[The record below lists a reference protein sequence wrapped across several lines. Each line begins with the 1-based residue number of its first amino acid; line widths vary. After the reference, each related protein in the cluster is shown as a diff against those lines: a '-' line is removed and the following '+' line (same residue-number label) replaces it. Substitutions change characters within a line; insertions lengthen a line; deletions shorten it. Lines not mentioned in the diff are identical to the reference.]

1 MNSMYLQIR
10 SNMNKKALET
20 LEYNKIIAK
29 LTEYASSEIGK
40 NTCSKLLPMDNIDDI
55 NFAQTETT
63 DALSRIWKKGSISF
77 TGIRDVRPSIKRL
90 NVGASLGIKELL
102 DISSLLNTTLNVKSF
117 SRKDNENETDDSLDT
132 LFSDLEPLSPL
143 NNDIKRCILA
153 EDEISDDASPTLK
166 NIRRKIKNTNDQ
178 IHSQLTSMVSSQA
191 MKTYL
196 QDSVITMRNG
206 RYCIPIKQ
214 EHKNSVPGMI
224 HDQSS
229 SGSTLFIEP
238 MAVVRLNNDLK
249 ELFGSEQDE
258 INIIM
263 ANLSNLAADHIEE
276 IERNFNILVKLD
288 FIFAKA
294 AFSKSLK
301 GSAPVFNTNGIINIK
316 SGRHP
321 LLDPKTVVPTDI
333 RIGKDFN
340 MLIVT
345 GPNTGGKTVSL
356 KTTGLLSLMGLS
368 GLHIPADEGSVLSV
382 FNEIYPDIGDE
393 QSIEQSLS
401 TFSSHMKNIVEIIE
415 KADERSLVL
424 FDELGAGT
432 DPTEGAALA
441 ISILLFLNDRNIRTM
456 ATTHYSE
463 LKVFALET
471 YNVENASC
479 EFDVETLRPTYK
491 LLIGIPGKSN
501 AFEISRKLGLPDFI
515 IDVAKERINSND
527 RSFEDLLTS
536 LEKSR
541 LIIEKEQ
548 KEIEDYKLEIEA
560 LRTRLELKNENI
572 EEKRDKILRKAN
584 EEAQEILQEAKDFAD
599 LTIKNINRMSG
610 TVNMSKLEKERQEL
624 GKKLKN
630 TNSRLQ
636 MSGNENEQGHHRP
649 DEFHLGDA
657 VKVISLG
664 LEGTV
669 SSLPNSKGDMFVQM
683 GILRSQVNIKD
694 LILIDETTITAP
706 NLQRTSSGK
715 IKISK
720 SATLPIEL
728 NIIGKNVDDGIATL
742 DKYLDDAYLSH
753 MPFVRIVHG
762 KGTGAL
768 RNAVHNYLKKSKNVK
783 SYKLAEFGE
792 GDAGVTIVE
801 FKN

>member
-1 MNSMYLQIR
+1 
-10 SNMNKKALET
+10 MNKKALDT
-20 LEYNKIIAK
+20 LEYNKIIDR
-29 LTEYASSEIGK
+29 LTEFASSEIGK
-40 NTCSKLLPMDNIDDI
+40 NTCRELLPMNNIEDI
-55 NFAQTETT
+55 NFAQSETT

-77 TGIRDVRPSIKRL
+77 AGIKDIRPSIKRL
-90 NVGASLGIKELL
+90 NVGAYLGISELL
-102 DISSLLNTTLNVKSF
+102 DISSLLNTSLNVKTF
-117 SRKDNENETDDSLDT
+117 SRKDYENDSEDSLDT
-132 LFSDLEPLSPL
+132 LFNALEPLSPL
-143 NNDIKRCILA
+143 NNEIKRCIIA
-153 EDEISDDASPTLK
+153 ADEISDDASPALK
-166 NIRRKIKNTNDQ
+166 NIRRKIKNTNEQ
-178 IHSQLTSMVSSQA
+178 IHSQLTSMVSSQS
-191 MKTYL
+191 MKSYL

-214 EHKNSVPGMI
+214 EHKQSVPGMI

-238 MAVVRLNNDLK
+238 MAIVKLNNDLK
-249 ELFGSEQDE
+249 ELFGNEQEE
-258 INIIM
+258 IDTIL
-263 ANLSNLAADHIEE
+263 AKLSNLAAEYIDELQAD
-276 IERNFNILVKLD
+276 FNILVKLD

-294 AFSKSLK
+294 SFSKSYK
-301 GSAPVFNTNGIINIK
+301 GSAPELNNKGYINIK
-316 SGRHP
+316 CGRHP
-321 LLDPKTVVPTDI
+321 LLDSKKVVPTNI
-333 RIGKDFN
+333 RIGKEYN

-356 KTTGLLSLMGLS
+356 KTTGLLSLMGLA
-368 GLHIPADEGSVLSV
+368 GLHIPADEGSALSI
-382 FNEIYPDIGDE
+382 FNEIYADIGDE

-401 TFSSHMKNIVEIIE
+401 TFSSHMKNIVNIIE
-415 KADERSLVL
+415 KADEKTLVL

-441 ISILLFLNDRNIRTM
+441 ISILVYLNRKNVRTM

-471 YNVENASC
+471 EGVENASC

-515 IDVAKERINSND
+515 IDEAKERINAND

-536 LEKSR
+536 LENSR
-541 LIIEKEQ
+541 ITIEKEQ
-548 KEIEDYKLEIEA
+548 KEIEEYKTEIEA
-560 LRTRLELKNENI
+560 LRNRLEVKHENI

-610 TVNMSKLEKERQEL
+610 TVNMSKLEKERQGL
-624 GKKLKN
+624 GKRLKDTSSKLN
-630 TNSRLQ
+630 ISSQ
-636 MSGNENEQGHHRP
+636 ENEKGHHSP
-649 DEFHLGDA
+649 EEFHLGDA

-669 SSLPNSKGDMFVQM
+669 SSLPNSKGDLFVQM
-683 GILRSQVNIKD
+683 GILRSQVNIQD
-694 LILIDETTITAP
+694 LILIDEPTITAP
-706 NLQRTSSGK
+706 NLQRTNSGK
-715 IKISK
+715 IKVSK
-720 SATLPIEL
+720 SATLPTEL
-728 NIIGKNVDDGIATL
+728 NIIGKNVDDGISAL

-762 KGTGAL
+762 KGTGTL
-768 RNAVHNYLKKSKNVK
+768 RNAVHNYLRKSKNVK
-783 SYKLAEFGE
+783 SYRLAEFGE

>member
-1 MNSMYLQIR
+1 
-10 SNMNKKALET
+10 MNKKALDT

-63 DALSRIWKKGSISF
+63 DALSRIWKKGGVSF
-77 TGIRDVRPSIKRL
+77 AGIRDVRPSIKRL

-117 SRKDNENETDDSLDT
+117 SRKDNENETDDSLDA

-191 MKTYL
+191 MKTHL

-471 YNVENASC
+471 CNVENASC

-728 NIIGKNVDDGIATL
+728 NIIGKNVDDGIASL